1 MHQAEIIVVLFAA
14 VAAAVLIAS
23 KAVTDLDREN
33 CFASRGGIGLF

>member
-14 VAAAVLIAS
+14 VALLLIAS
-23 KAVTDLDREN
+23 KAEIDLDREN

>member
-14 VAAAVLIAS
+14 GLLLIAS
-23 KAVTDLDREN
+23 KAETDLDREN